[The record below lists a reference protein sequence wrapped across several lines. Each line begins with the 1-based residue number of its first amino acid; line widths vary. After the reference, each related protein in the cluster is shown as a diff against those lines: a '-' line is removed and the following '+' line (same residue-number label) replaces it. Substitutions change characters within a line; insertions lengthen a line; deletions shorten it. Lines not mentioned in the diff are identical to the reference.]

1 MAGPF
6 RIRDDP
12 YDRGGAGVA
21 LFSLRSG
28 ALLTWTFFADVA
40 FYAGSAFFGVV
51 AFFIDLLAGVAFF
64 ALIAAHLFR
73 CASAIRFLASTLSF
87 GFVGILAGAVA
98 SFAGVTAGTFSAF
111 FVIQRLRCASAIRAR
126 AALLSFRL
134 VVGLETEVDTWLPL
148 TA

>member
-12 YDRGGAGVA
+12 YDWAACGEAGVA
-21 LFSLRSG
+21 FFSLRSG
-28 ALLTWTFFADVA
+28 AFLTGTFFAGA
-40 FYAGSAFFGVV
+40 AFFGGAFFV
-51 AFFIDLLAGVAFF
+51 AFLAGVAFL

-73 CASAIRFLASTLSF
+73 CASAIRFRASTLSL
-87 GFVGILAGAVA
+87 GFVGFLARAVPSFDGATVGA
-98 SFAGVTAGTFSAF
+98 FSAF

-134 VVGLETEVDTWLPL
+134 VVGLESEVDTWPPL